1 MDIGTGLILMGIL
14 GFLLIL
20 IIQIPI
26 TTSIDKLKEELRE
39 IKVLLNQ
46 TINKHDNKIL
56 SIL

>member
-39 IKVLLNQ
+39 INVLLNQ

>member
-46 TINKHDNKIL
+46 T
-56 SIL
+56 